1 MKTKDITRRITE
13 IAAEIAAIPEFAVGS
28 IISSSSYYTTKD
40 GARKQT
46 KPQYKFQTR
55 GGRGKQKLRHIPA
68 AFVPKV
74 RKLIENGR
82 KVEMLEAEYKRLV
95 TETSLDALKKT
106 AEGSDPP
113 TSAPRQRPRPHRLA

>member
-1 MKTKDITRRITE
+1 MKTKDITRRISE

-106 AEGSDPP
+106 AEGS
-113 TSAPRQRPRPHRLA
+113 

>member
-1 MKTKDITRRITE
+1 MKTTDIEKRISE

-40 GARKQT
+40 GRRKQT

-68 AFVPKV
+68 ALVPKV
-74 RKLIENGR
+74 KRLIENGR
-82 KVEMLEAEYKRLV
+82 KVERLESEYARLV
-95 TETSLDALKKT
+95 TEASLDALKKT
-106 AEGSDPP
+106 AEDS
-113 TSAPRQRPRPHRLA
+113 